1 MRGAQFMHEVQFMRG
16 AQFTPQRGNSFIKRR
31 LKNEAPLIFSLRT
44 ALLRDGLGK
53 DIIKMTKALS

>member
-1 MRGAQFMHEVQFMRG
+1 MRGAQFTHEV
-16 AQFTPQRGNSFIKRR
+16 QFTPQRGNSFIKRR